1 MLGQMHLATEPIK
14 LWHWSRREMVTSI
27 DTVHR
32 LDHLVV
38 GFTWHGLVLKYCS
51 SSNKLW

>member
-1 MLGQMHLATEPIK
+1 
-14 LWHWSRREMVTSI
+14 MVTSI

-38 GFTWHGLVLKYCS
+38 GFTWHGECS
-51 SSNKLW
+51 FHDKKMTSSRTFEGASGLHFFILTANV

>member
-14 LWHWSRREMVTSI
+14 LWHWSRGEMVTSI

-32 LDHLVV
+32 QDHLVV
-38 GFTWHGLVLKYCS
+38 GFTWHGKYQSTDCI
-51 SSNKLW
+51 